1 MIAPLSSR
9 PMTWNV
15 FLPMSMPIVAMTLVL
30 EVARGMGCSLFSQP
44 HAGFR
49 PREARARR
57 ATGAGMSEK
66 QIAAALEPFADID
79 AWAKSG
85 AGETEFGLP
94 WTKALA
100 EANHAQFRIKSAPG
114 AGTLVEIAFPSNR
127 TVAN

>member
-1 MIAPLSSR
+1 MRIAPNWRRFVTAARSSSR
-9 PMTWNV
+9 QCFPT
-15 FLPMSMPIVAMTLVL
+15 PAK
-30 EVARGMGCSLFSQP
+30 
-44 HAGFR
+44 R
-49 PREARARR
+49 PCAFAT
-57 ATGAGMSEK
+57 TGAGMSEK

-94 WTKALA
+94 LTKALA